1 MATLDLGIDETIA
14 QAPARR
20 GRRLGPLFWMAIVW
34 VIFVFAVAIFA
45 DVLPLPSPTDM
56 DMLEKR
62 APFSMQH
69 WLGTDSLGRDELAR
83 VIYGARISLIVGL
96 CAPIIGITLGGALG
110 ILAGYFRGRFESVVV
125 GSMDVLLAFPPL
137 VLALAVSAYLGQSIP
152 HLTFIL
158 GLLGVPA

>member
-1 MATLDLGIDETIA
+1 MATLELGIDETIA
-14 QAPARR
+14 AAPLRK
-20 GRRLGPLFWMAIVW
+20 GRRLGLLFWIAIVW

-62 APFSMQH
+62 APFSAQH

-96 CAPIIGITLGGALG
+96 CAPIIGLTL
-110 ILAGYFRGRFESVVV
+110 
-125 GSMDVLLAFPPL
+125 
-137 VLALAVSAYLGQSIP
+137 
-152 HLTFIL
+152 
-158 GLLGVPA
+158 